1 MWLLS
6 HLEYFIK
13 QSLISSVVVIRVFAD
28 GVFELLD
35 ALGHADDLL
44 LECSLLCLQV
54 AQLLVQSNAF
64 SAHRPIVPIDLL
76 LHTVQLVSQGLARVL
91 ALHREHVL
99 QRLFLTAQ
107 YLHLLLV
114 RGQVLVQL
122 AARFRQIGKLALEVR
137 RVLRP
142 LHLAH
147 GCLT

>member
-1 MWLLS
+1 M
-6 HLEYFIK
+6 
-13 QSLISSVVVIRVFAD
+13 
-28 GVFELLD
+28 
-35 ALGHADDLL
+35 
-44 LECSLLCLQV
+44 
-54 AQLLVQSNAF
+54 
-64 SAHRPIVPIDLL
+64 PIDLL
-76 LHTVQLVSQGLARVL
+76 LHTVQLVSQCLARVL
-91 ALHREHVL
+91 ALHSEHVL

-107 YLHLLLV
+107 YLHLFLV